1 MAKTRASQ
9 WWTVYQMLDR
19 LFTAPEAIEWLET
32 PNVDLGDRKP
42 EDCKAED
49 VIAALKLLRKELA

>member
-1 MAKTRASQ
+1 MNDSKK

-19 LFTAPEAIEWLET
+19 MFISQEAIEWLET

-42 EDCKAED
+42 EDC
-49 VIAALKLLRKELA
+49 AADECIEVLKLLRKELR